1 MERVAFSIYLITLV
15 ISPLLFG
22 AVHAYAYS
30 FVFTATLAG
39 GLLLL
44 VHNIRKDYRT
54 GTSYFQYPV
63 TRLNLLFYLVLG
75 FLVLQVI
82 PLPSFFVGLLS
93 PEARYVKNQAAFL
106 TDKSVFMS
114 FAPYLYPVR
123 MSIRM
128 MLMNRQFL
136 IGYLISFVFSLAT
149 FQYLLSVW
157 HLKGA
162 ILGLITNQL
171 LMLLYWQYLLIKKDF
186 ILWK

>member
-1 MERVAFSIYLITLV
+1 MALLYFV
-15 ISPLLFG
+15 IFIG
-22 AVHAYAYS
+22 
-30 FVFTATLAG
+30 
-39 GLLLL
+39 
-44 VHNIRKDYRT
+44 
-54 GTSYFQYPV
+54 YP
-63 TRLNLLFYLVLG
+63 
-75 FLVLQVI
+75 I
-82 PLPSFFVGLLS
+82 
-93 PEARYVKNQAAFL
+93 
-106 TDKSVFMS
+106 
-114 FAPYLYPVR
+114 R